1 MSEPVCVHAD
11 IRHTDKSSQRA
22 VKYRA
27 RYEVFHLGW
36 ITPTTETR
44 RHGGILVGQPWF
56 LRASVPLWWVFHAHI
71 EIQDFFPHRR
81 EKTKMALL
89 PCVLLCDLQLDRLI
103 RAAQAAKQGR
113 CRLAYLE
120 VDGPILDLN
129 DDVVVKLSIE
139 RMEIVIGGLGAVIFL
154 LPPVKMVVVNK
165 GAIENDAAMRLER
178 PGDGIRG
185 VRRRAVVRGRTK
197 LP

>member
-1 MSEPVCVHAD
+1 ANIC
-11 IRHTDKSSQRA
+11 HTNKSTQRT
-22 VKYRA
+22 VKYCA
-27 RYEVFHLGW
+27 RYEVFHLGRT
-36 ITPTTETR
+36 TPAAEIR

-71 EIQDFFPHRR
+71 EIQDLFPHGR

-89 PCVLLCDLQLDRLI
+89 ACVLLCDLQLDRLI
-103 RAAQAAKQGR
+103 RAAQAAKQWR

-139 RMEIVIGGLGAVIFL
+139 RMEIVIRCLGAVILRL
-154 LPPVKMVVVNK
+154 LPVKMVVVNK
-165 GAIENDAAMRLER
+165 CAIE
-178 PGDGIRG
+178 
-185 VRRRAVVRGRTK
+185 
-197 LP
+197 